1 MPASVDDEHPSTGR
15 EARVQ
20 RGRVPV
26 PDVLADGRGIGGRPV
41 LERVVDDDDMP
52 AHARDAAAH
61 ASGTV
66 ASSVPHY
73 LEYIRVA
80 EVGAVPDGADV
91 LAVQRRAGKE
101 FPVFRTVDDALNVAV
116 HARGQVGGVA
126 R

>member
-1 MPASVDDEHPSTGR
+1 
-15 EARVQ
+15 
-20 RGRVPV
+20 
-26 PDVLADGRGIGGRPV
+26 
-41 LERVVDDDDMP
+41 MP

-91 LAVQRRAGKE
+91 LAIEGCSREE

-116 HARGQVGGVA
+116 HARGQVGCVA
-126 R
+126 RGNNG